1 MNYLL
6 KYKLITLCMSCCL
19 VLTAQA
25 QTIFSV
31 EETIQ
36 TPQTQ
41 SFVRYGNNPVDY
53 IRVQREFLFLS
64 ILIKITTL
72 KSP

>member
-41 SFVRYGNNPVDY
+41 SILRYGNNPVD

>member
-41 SFVRYGNNPVDY
+41 SFVRYGNNPVD
-53 IRVQREFLFLS
+53 L
-64 ILIKITTL
+64 
-72 KSP
+72 

>member
-31 EETIQ
+31 EDTIQ

-41 SFVRYGNNPVDY
+41 SFVRYGNNPVDLY
-53 IRVQREFLFLS
+53 TG
-64 ILIKITTL
+64 TTGVSFPVFFYKL
-72 KSP
+72 RI